1 MTALVFPVDQ
11 MPPPLTS
18 ERVLTQVPRGQSS
31 RSKTKD
37 VLWVRRDS
45 RYRPYVEAWAEEQRA
60 ERAESIG

>member
-1 MTALVFPVDQ
+1 